1 MCSCLGGGP
10 RNIWVDFSSASCYT
24 AFALRPRSISMKV
37 SAVIPAYNEAERIGA
52 VLAPLRAAKS
62 VDEIVVVDDG
72 STDGTA
78 EVVRRFGVKL
88 VRLPENRGKAA
99 ALDAGVRVAEGD
111 VLLFLDA
118 DLVGLR
124 PEHVEKLLSAY
135 REGDAEIVI
144 GVFKEGR
151 AGTDLSMKIAPFLS
165 GQRVLSR
172 KVWERMRGAVE
183 EMEFGV
189 EAALT
194 KLAFKE
200 GWKHKK
206 VELEGVSHVR
216 KEEKR
221 GLTTGVV
228 DRLSMY
234 WDILRSLLRKI

>member
-1 MCSCLGGGP
+1 
-10 RNIWVDFSSASCYT
+10 
-24 AFALRPRSISMKV
+24 MKV

-52 VLAPLRAAKS
+52 AIAPLRRSKW

-78 EVVRRFGVKL
+78 EVAKRYGVKL

-99 ALDAGVRVAEGD
+99 ALDAGVKVAEGD

-118 DLVGLR
+118 DLVGLK
-124 PEHVEKLLSAY
+124 PEHVEKLLAAY
-135 REGDAEIVI
+135 REGEAEIVI

-172 KVWERMRGAVE
+172 RVWERLTHAVDG
-183 EMEFGV
+183 MEFGV

-194 KLAFKE
+194 KVAFKE
-200 GWKHKK
+200 GWKQKK

-216 KEEKR
+216 KEEKH
-221 GLTTGVV
+221 GFLPGVRH
-228 DRLSMY
+228 RLSMY
-234 WDILRSLLRKI
+234 WDILRSLLRKV

>member
-1 MCSCLGGGP
+1 M
-10 RNIWVDFSSASCYT
+10 
-24 AFALRPRSISMKV
+24 
-37 SAVIPAYNEAERIGA
+37 
-52 VLAPLRAAKS
+52 
-62 VDEIVVVDDG
+62 
-72 STDGTA
+72 
-78 EVVRRFGVKL
+78 
-88 VRLPENRGKAA
+88 
-99 ALDAGVRVAEGD
+99 
-111 VLLFLDA
+111 FLDA

-221 GLTTGVV
+221 GLATGVV

>member
-1 MCSCLGGGP
+1 
-10 RNIWVDFSSASCYT
+10 
-24 AFALRPRSISMKV
+24 MKV

-52 VLAPLRAAKS
+52 VLEPLRATPL

-78 EVVRRFGVKL
+78 EIAKRYGVKL
-88 VRLPENRGKAA
+88 IRLPENKGKAA
-99 ALDAGVRVAEGD
+99 ALDAGVRAAEGD

-124 PEHVEKLLSAY
+124 PEHIEKLLSAY

-144 GVFKEGR
+144 GVFREGR
-151 AGTDLSMKIAPFLS
+151 AGTDFSMRIAPFLS

-172 KVWERMRGAVE
+172 RVWERMRGTVE

-194 KLAFKE
+194 KLALKE
-200 GWKHKK
+200 GWRHKK

-221 GLTTGVV
+221 GLAAGVA
-228 DRLSMY
+228 DRLAMY
-234 WDILRSLLRKI
+234 WDILRSLVKRI

>member
-1 MCSCLGGGP
+1 
-10 RNIWVDFSSASCYT
+10 
-24 AFALRPRSISMKV
+24 MKV

-52 VLAPLRAAKS
+52 VIAPLLQSGA
-62 VDEIVVVDDG
+62 VQEIVVVDDG
-72 STDGTA
+72 STDSTA
-78 EVVRRFGVKL
+78 EVAARYGVKL

-99 ALDAGVRVAEGD
+99 ALDAGVKAAEGD

-124 PEHVEKLLSAY
+124 PEHVKKLLDAY
-135 REGDAEIVI
+135 KQGDAEIVI

-151 AGTDLSMKIAPFLS
+151 AGTDLSMKIVPFLS

-172 KVWERMRGAVE
+172 RVWERLRHAVD

-194 KLAFKE
+194 KVAFKE

-221 GLTTGVV
+221 GFTSGLW
-228 DRLSMY
+228 DRMAMY
-234 WDILRSLLRKI
+234 WDILRSLRKNP

>member
-1 MCSCLGGGP
+1 
-10 RNIWVDFSSASCYT
+10 
-24 AFALRPRSISMKV
+24 
-37 SAVIPAYNEAERIGA
+37 
-52 VLAPLRAAKS
+52 VLEPLRATPL

-78 EVVRRFGVKL
+78 EIAKRYGVKL
-88 VRLPENRGKAA
+88 VRLPENKGKAA
-99 ALDAGVRVAEGD
+99 ALDAGVRAAEGD

-124 PEHVEKLLSAY
+124 PEHIEKLLSAY
-135 REGDAEIVI
+135 QEGDAEIVI
-144 GVFKEGR
+144 GVFREGR
-151 AGTDLSMKIAPFLS
+151 AGTDFSMRIAPFLS

-172 KVWERMRGAVE
+172 RVWERIRGTVE

-194 KLAFKE
+194 KLALKE
-200 GWKHKK
+200 GWRHKK

-221 GLTTGVV
+221 GLAAGVA
-228 DRLSMY
+228 DRLAMY
-234 WDILRSLLRKI
+234 WDILRSLVKRI

>member
-1 MCSCLGGGP
+1 
-10 RNIWVDFSSASCYT
+10 
-24 AFALRPRSISMKV
+24 MKV

-52 VLAPLRAAKS
+52 VIAPLRRTSS
-62 VDEIVVVDDG
+62 VHEIVVVDDG

-78 EVVRRFGVKL
+78 EVAKRYGVKL

-135 REGDAEIVI
+135 QEGDAEIVI

-172 KVWERMRGAVE
+172 RVWERLTHAVD

-194 KLAFKE
+194 KIAFKE

-216 KEEKR
+216 KEEKLGFIA
-221 GLTTGVV
+221 GLGH
-228 DRLSMY
+228 RLSMY
-234 WDILRSLLRKI
+234 WDILRSLLKKI